1 MLILL
6 PHRGVDTGSA
16 MKLLHIDSSALGAQ
30 SVSRELSAAIVAR
43 FTASAERP
51 EVRYRDLAERPL
63 PHWMPGADERA
74 TAFDRE
80 LLAEF
85 LAADVVVLGAPMY
98 NFAIASQLK
107 AWIDRIAVAGATFRY
122 TEHGPEGLAGGKRVI
137 VAISRGGLYPPQ
149 AAMDFQEPYLR
160 AVFAFMGITDL
171 EFVRAEG
178 LNLGA
183 EPKREALRAAHA
195 AIGQLEMP
203 LALAA

>member
-1 MLILL
+1 
-6 PHRGVDTGSA
+6 

-43 FTASAERP
+43 FTAGTERT
-51 EVRYRDLAERPL
+51 EVHYRDLAERPL
-63 PHWMPGADERA
+63 PHWTPGADDRA

-122 TEHGPEGLAGGKRVI
+122 TENGPEGLAAGKRVI
-137 VAISRGGLYPPQ
+137 VAISRGGMYPPQ

-160 AVFAFMGITDL
+160 AVFGFMGITEL

-183 EPKREALRAAHA
+183 EPKREALLAAHA

-203 LALAA
+203 LAIAA

>member
-1 MLILL
+1 
-6 PHRGVDTGSA
+6 

-43 FTASAERP
+43 FTAGDESIDLH
-51 EVRYRDLAERPL
+51 YRDLAAHPL
-63 PHWMPGADERA
+63 PHWTPAADERA
-74 TAFDRE
+74 AAADRE

-122 TEHGPEGLAGGKRVI
+122 TEAGPEGLAGGKRVI
-137 VAISRGGLYPPQ
+137 VAVSRGGVYPPH
-149 AAMDFQEPYLR
+149 APMDFQESYLR
-160 AVFAFMGITDL
+160 ALFGFIGITEL

-183 EPKREALRAAHA
+183 EPKREALDAAHT
-195 AIGQLEMP
+195 AIEQLPLP

>member
-1 MLILL
+1 MLITL
-6 PHRGVDTGSA
+6 PHRGLDTGSA

-43 FTASAERP
+43 FTAGTERT
-51 EVRYRDLAERPL
+51 EVHYRDLAERPL
-63 PHWMPGADERA
+63 PHWTPGADDHA

-122 TEHGPEGLAGGKRVI
+122 TENGPEGLAAGKRVI
-137 VAISRGGLYPPQ
+137 VAISRGGVYPPQ

-160 AVFAFMGITDL
+160 AVFGFMGITDL

-183 EPKREALRAAHA
+183 EPKREALVAAHA
-195 AIGQLEMP
+195 AIRQLDMP

>member
-1 MLILL
+1 
-6 PHRGVDTGSA
+6 

-43 FTASAERP
+43 FTAGTQRT
-51 EVRYRDLAERPL
+51 EVHYRDLAERPL
-63 PHWMPGADERA
+63 PHWTPGGDDRA

-85 LAADVVVLGAPMY
+85 LAVDVVVLGAPMY

-122 TEHGPEGLAGGKRVI
+122 TENGPEGLAGGKRVI
-137 VAISRGGLYPPQ
+137 VAISRGGMYPPQ

-160 AVFAFMGITDL
+160 AVFGFMGITDL

-183 EPKREALRAAHA
+183 EPKREALLAAHA
-195 AIGQLEMP
+195 AIRQLDMP
-203 LALAA
+203 LAIAA